1 MRTVVHVSDLHFGR
15 ADMAVI
21 DSLLASWRE
30 LKPDLIII
38 SGDITQRAKAEEFA
52 EARRFLQKLDREKL
66 PYFVIPGNH
75 DIAPIYRPLGR
86 LLTAYKHY
94 RAYISERT
102 ETFYHD
108 GEIAVASI
116 NTVKRSHPVNGRVAR
131 AQITEVRD
139 WFAQF
144 PGAVKIVVTH
154 HPLQRNNNRR
164 NRIACWG
171 GDTAVRALESSEVD
185 LYLCGHHHRSSVSST
200 RSIEVHAGTV
210 SERLKGEQPS
220 FNVLS
225 IDAPRFTVSTFHW
238 DPSLKRFARTTS
250 KDLLHDKKL
259 LPPATAK
266 PSPLK
271 KLRAKLRARR

>member
-21 DSLLASWRE
+21 NSLLIAWRA

-52 EARRFLQKLDREKL
+52 EARRFLQKLNRDNL

-75 DIAPIYRPLGR
+75 DIVPFYRPLGR
-86 LLTAYKHY
+86 LLKAYKHY
-94 RAYISERT
+94 RAYISEHT
-102 ETFYHD
+102 EPFYHD

-131 AQITEVRD
+131 AQVTEVRN

-144 PGAVKIVVTH
+144 PNAVKIVVTH
-154 HPLQRNNNRR
+154 HPLQRNKNRK

-171 GDTAVRALESSEVD
+171 GDTAIRALESSGID
-185 LYLCGHHHRSSVSST
+185 LYLCGHHHHSFISST
-200 RSIEVHAGTV
+200 RSIVVHAGTV

-225 IDAPRFTVSTFHW
+225 IEAPRFSVATYHW
-238 DPSLKRFARTTS
+238 NPITGSFERTTM
-250 KDLLHDKKL
+250 KDILHNKKL
-259 LPPATAK
+259 LPPAVAK

-271 KLRAKLRARR
+271 KLGARLKLRK